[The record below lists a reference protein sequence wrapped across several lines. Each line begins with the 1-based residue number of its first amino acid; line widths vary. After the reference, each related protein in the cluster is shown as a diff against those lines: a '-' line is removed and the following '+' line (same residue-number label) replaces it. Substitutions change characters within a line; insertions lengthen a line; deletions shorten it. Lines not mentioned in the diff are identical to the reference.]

1 MFRYFQNCKKTTSE
15 AEWSVPACDWPF
27 IVRPNRTS
35 ETTWYQWD
43 TEKYSVPRQLIVNRT
58 LNTKFSILG
67 HFLILESRAFITWFL
82 LYFNTIYISILTHHF
97 LSNHFQT
104 NCYKCEVW
112 ETHFLISNIETN
124 IMLFNRTSTAQNFLL
139 KSYKLLQ
146 LFSA

>member
-15 AEWSVPACDWPF
+15 AEWSVPACLRLAVHSQTKPNQRDHV
-27 IVRPNRTS
+27 ISVRHREIFSPTGIFQFLSWRHLMV
-35 ETTWYQWD
+35 
-43 TEKYSVPRQLIVNRT
+43 KRT

-124 IMLFNRTSTAQNFLL
+124 IKRFNSANI
-139 KSYKLLQ
+139 
-146 LFSA
+146 FS